1 MELIP
6 TQEEVVALL
15 RRTGGL
21 RDGHFEYPNGVH
33 ANEYIQVALTMRY
46 YEFAKILS
54 VSLSRKLRANPD
66 IRVMIPRLSVVAPA
80 TGGLPVAYG
89 ICEALRA
96 HQVYWSERDNADE
109 PQHFREFLDINPARK
124 CYWLMTFCAPAK
136 SFRDLR
142 RSWSRKVERS
152 WQWLWWCI
160 SLIPTLFSLIPCRST
175 IWPNWTPFIRRMRR
189 PAISASRV
197 FRLTKSG
204 FKYFSCETPRI
215 SAYASGARRTDTPAG
230 GSAARVCCISPG
242 IYLLPPARVR
252 GSRARNRKISARVAK
267 GGCGDYSPL

>member
-33 ANEYIQVALTMRY
+33 ANEYLQVSLTMRY

-54 VSLSRKLRANPD
+54 VSLSRKLRANSD
-66 IRVMIPRLSVVAPA
+66 IRAMIPQLSVVAPA

-109 PQHFREFLDINPARK
+109 PQHFREFLDIKPGEKVLLVDDILRTGKKLSGLKGLVESQGGEIVALAVVV
-124 CYWLMTFCAPAK
+124 YQPYPDAFQFDPLPLYYLAK
-136 SFRDLR
+136 LDAVYSKD
-142 RSWSRKVERS
+142 
-152 WQWLWWCI
+152 
-160 SLIPTLFSLIPCRST
+160 
-175 IWPNWTPFIRRMRR
+175 
-189 PAISASRV
+189 AA
-197 FRLTKSG
+197 
-204 FKYFSCETPRI
+204 SCELCKQGVPFNKV
-215 SAYASGARRTDTPAG
+215 
-230 GSAARVCCISPG
+230 RV
-242 IYLLPPARVR
+242 
-252 GSRARNRKISARVAK
+252 
-267 GGCGDYSPL
+267 